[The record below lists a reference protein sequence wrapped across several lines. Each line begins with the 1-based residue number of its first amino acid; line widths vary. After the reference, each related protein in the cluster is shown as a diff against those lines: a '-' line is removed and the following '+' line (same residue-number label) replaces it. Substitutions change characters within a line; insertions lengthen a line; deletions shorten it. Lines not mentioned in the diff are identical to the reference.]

1 MSNTVGAHNH
11 SHLVRGLFRERI
23 AEELT
28 VENLP
33 SQSFLDSTVCS
44 MKFGRS
50 ATSMS
55 AIRNN
60 INPEGAPAPCKKISS
75 PKSFLSKVIRIRDS

>member
-1 MSNTVGAHNH
+1 MSNTVGANNY
-11 SHLVRGLFRERI
+11 SPLLPGKVRERI

-28 VENLP
+28 VEKLP
-33 SQSFLDSTVCS
+33 SQSFLDSTVRS

-75 PKSFLSKVIRIRDS
+75 PKSFLSKVIRIPDS